1 MSPVL
6 ILGCHFQIA
15 FTVMAF
21 KNPANMPA
29 SLASLNLVQGA
40 ARNFALSVYN
50 MVSRS
55 QSIVGHFSAVRDLY
69 EVRNI
74 QNEVPDGDL
83 PLVCNPETSR
93 AGVQVCPRTVRIT
106 PPANGL
112 LQGMS
117 RSSIQMLRITRC
129 KMCLSA
135 CFPVSFACVFCSRNL
150 RYIADLGRL

>member
-83 PLVCNPETSR
+83 PLVCNPETPGVALEFR
-93 AGVQVCPRTVRIT
+93 YAPGPFELHRPLMAYYKECLVQVSKCY
-106 PPANGL
+106 GL
-112 LQGMS
+112 
-117 RSSIQMLRITRC
+117 RAA
-129 KMCLSA
+129 K
-135 CFPVSFACVFCSRNL
+135 CVFQPAARSALRACSAAE
-150 RYIADLGRL
+150 IFVT